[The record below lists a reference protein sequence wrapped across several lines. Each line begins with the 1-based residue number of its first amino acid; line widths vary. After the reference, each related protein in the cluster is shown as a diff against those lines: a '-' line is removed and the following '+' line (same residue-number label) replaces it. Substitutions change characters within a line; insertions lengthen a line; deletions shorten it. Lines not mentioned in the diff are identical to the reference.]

1 MTQAVLTAVW
11 LAVDAVQP
19 GWGDLAVLG
28 TYALAMIVG
37 YGAAYKLSVL
47 PEREQTKLER
57 ARTEQ
62 ERTERKE
69 AEARERKLGEVV
81 LPALQ
86 EANRAM
92 DLWGRMV
99 AGGQPK
105 T

>member
-1 MTQAVLTAVW
+1 MTPAVLAVVW
-11 LAVDAVQP
+11 LMADASQP

-37 YGAAYKLSVL
+37 AGGVYRFQVL
-47 PEREQTKLER
+47 HERKQTAMER
-57 ARTEQ
+57 VRTEQ
-62 ERTERKE
+62 ERVERRE
-69 AEARERKLGEVV
+69 AEARERKLAEAA

-99 AGGQPK
+99 ERGQ
-105 T
+105 TRT

>member
-1 MTQAVLTAVW
+1 MTSAVQAAVRI
-11 LAVDAVQP
+11 LADATQP

-28 TYALAMIVG
+28 TYALALIAGYVG
-37 YGAAYKLSVL
+37 CFKMQVTH
-47 PEREQTKLER
+47 ERQQTEAER
-57 ARTEQ
+57 ARTDQ

-69 AEARERKLGEVV
+69 AEARERKLAEVV

-99 AGGQPK
+99 ERGTTK

>member
-1 MTQAVLTAVW
+1 MMAAVLTAVG
-11 LAVDAVQP
+11 LVADASQP

-37 YGAAYKLSVL
+37 AGGVYRFQVL
-47 PEREQTKLER
+47 HERRQ
-57 ARTEQ
+57 TEQ
-62 ERTERKE
+62 ERERTETERVERKE
-69 AEARERKLGEVV
+69 AEARERKLAEVV

-99 AGGQPK
+99 ERGQ
-105 T
+105 TRT

>member
-1 MTQAVLTAVW
+1 MTVAVLAAAW
-11 LAVDAVQP
+11 LMADASQP

-37 YGAAYKLSVL
+37 AGGVYRFQVL
-47 PEREQTKLER
+47 HERKQTALERE
-57 ARTEQ
+57 RTEQ
-62 ERTERKE
+62 ERAERRE
-69 AEARERKLGEVV
+69 AEARERKLAEAA

-99 AGGQPK
+99 ERGQSR

>member
-1 MTQAVLTAVW
+1 MTMVVQTAVW
-11 LAVDAVQP
+11 LVVAATQP
-19 GWGDLAVLG
+19 GWGELAVLG

-37 YGAAYKLSVL
+37 AGAVYRFQVL
-47 PEREQTKLER
+47 HERTQTAQER
-57 ARTEQ
+57 TRTEQ
-62 ERTERKE
+62 ERAERKE
-69 AEARERKLGEVV
+69 AEARERKLAEVV

-99 AGGQPK
+99 ERGQQR

>member
-1 MTQAVLTAVW
+1 MNLAVLTAVW
-11 LAVDAVQP
+11 LLADAVQP

-28 TYALAMIVG
+28 TYALAMLVG
-37 YGAAYKLSVL
+37 AGAVYKFGVL
-47 PEREQTKLER
+47 YERSQTALER
-57 ARTEQ
+57 ARTEV
-62 ERTERKE
+62 ERGERKE
-69 AEARERKLGEVV
+69 AESRERKLAEAA

-99 AGGQPK
+99 ERGQSK